1 MVSPESRQIR
11 LWLIQNMKNSP
22 PPSSI
27 EEARKRLNVLASRRT
42 LAASTR
48 IEPAAAG
55 GVHGEW
61 VSAPDAAADRCILCL
76 HGGGYTMGT
85 STSMHGIASI
95 LSAVS
100 GYRALAIGYRLAP
113 EHPFPAALED
123 SIAAYRWLLDQ
134 GILPRHI
141 GIVGVSAGGGLAL
154 ATLVSLREAGVALP
168 ACAVLLSPWTD
179 LAGTG
184 ESMTTRAEA
193 DPWITPRMNR
203 YHASLYA
210 QGEDL
215 RHPLI
220 SPLYADLRGLPP
232 LLIHVGGDEIMLDDS
247 TRVAERARAA
257 GVEVTL
263 DVWEGMWHAWHA
275 FAPQLPEGQR
285 ALEQVGQF
293 IRRKLT

>member
-1 MVSPESRQIR
+1 MLSPESNQIR
-11 LWLIQNMKNSP
+11 LWLIQNMKNAP

-27 EEARKRLNVLASRRT
+27 EEARDRLNMLASRRT
-42 LAASTR
+42 LAAATR
-48 IEPAAAG
+48 VEPIMAG
-55 GVHGEW
+55 GVPGEW
-61 VSAPDAAADRCILCL
+61 VSAPDAATDKCILCL

-85 STSMHGIASI
+85 SKSVHGIASI

-123 SIAAYRWLLDQ
+123 ATAAYRWLLDQ

-141 GIVGVSAGGGLAL
+141 TIVGVSAGGGLAL
-154 ATLVSLREAGVALP
+154 STLVTLRDAVIALP

-193 DPWITPRMNR
+193 DPWITPHMNQ
-203 YHASLYA
+203 YHARLYA
-210 QGEDL
+210 KGADL

-220 SPLYADLRGLPP
+220 SPLYADLHGLPP
-232 LLIHVGGDEIMLDDS
+232 LLIHVGSDEVMLDDS
-247 TRVAERARAA
+247 TRVAERAKAD

-285 ALEQVGQF
+285 ALEKVGQF
-293 IRRKLT
+293 IRRKLA